1 MLSGRSL
8 ALTEVSTL
16 PAGVLSG
23 GVRIAWTLMEQ
34 VVGNLDRDL
43 LREEGPQGMSALI
56 VANNDEYINR
66 LGEGVL

>member
-1 MLSGRSL
+1 
-8 ALTEVSTL
+8 
-16 PAGVLSG
+16 
-23 GVRIAWTLMEQ
+23 MEQ